1 MIRIGYGWDSHEF
14 KKGIPLRIGGVTVP
28 HDRGLSGHS
37 DGDVLLHALTD
48 ALLGA
53 IAAGDIGTYF
63 PPTDKRWKGADS
75 ALFLR
80 AALQQIKKAG
90 FHLVNLDSTLI
101 LQEPKI
107 GPHAMAIREH
117 MAELLDLD
125 VEEISIKA
133 KTPEGMDMPN
143 TAVAQVV
150 VLLEKRSGRER
161 RAHAEAREPRAE
173 NVDTV
178 VEKLVKS
185 ASSQRKV
192 THGRN

>member
-14 KKGIPLRIGGVTVP
+14 KKGIPLRIGGVTLP
-28 HDRGLSGHS
+28 HDKGLAGHS

-53 IAAGDIGTYF
+53 VAAGDIGTYF

-90 FHLVNLDSTLI
+90 FHLVNVDSTLI
-101 LQEPKI
+101 LSEPKI
-107 GPHAMAIREH
+107 GPHALAIRAH
-117 MAELLDLD
+117 LAELLRLD
-125 VEEISIKA
+125 EEEISVKA
-133 KTPEGMDMPN
+133 KTPEGMG
-143 TAVAQVV
+143 TEKAAIAHVV
-150 VLLEKRSGRER
+150 VLLEKRGGKSR
-161 RAHAEAREPRAE
+161 RVHAEAAEPQPE
-173 NVDTV
+173 HMDTV

-185 ASSQRKV
+185 VASQRKGA
-192 THGRN
+192 HAKN